1 LLGGAFWLEFDE
13 ELQMALKD
21 TVKDPLNWLLLLLA
35 AAFAYYVIAIPYWQ
49 DFYLKQDPQAM
60 RLQEYLENPS
70 HPRPPMIRSLGA
82 PPPSI
87 EVIIEGLT
95 VKHIDTDSI
104 TLTTDP
110 STIDAMTPDDC
121 QTPPMPGSEQP
132 VPSDE
137 IMIAG
142 DNMDLLSLSKGQQ
155 VSLQVF
161 GVSETALGLV
171 PLEPTLESDQEER
184 FNKDELDQLE
194 QLKIHANGNTIP
206 LPYVETGELRLADD
220 VQPPGEPL
228 TLEALADDCEY
239 LQAAG
244 RLSGNLAD
252 IYGVRLVSRTQAMLD
267 PYFVVEDAEGRRARI
282 YYNQRLLSEW
292 RWALDRLQG
301 RCVVVRGVLR
311 VVQPADLRELEA
323 EGNVQAL
330 VEGESILSPDGGIVI
345 NLENP
350 AGGLLGSGAPIQQ

>member
-1 LLGGAFWLEFDE
+1 
-13 ELQMALKD
+13 MALKD
-21 TVKDPLNWLLLLLA
+21 TVKDPLNWVLLLLA

-228 TLEALADDCEY
+228 TLEALADDSEY

>member
-1 LLGGAFWLEFDE
+1 
-13 ELQMALKD
+13 MALKD

-49 DFYLKQDPQAM
+49 DFYLKQDPQVM
-60 RLQEYLENPS
+60 TLQEYLANPS
-70 HPRPPMIRSLGA
+70 HPRPFMLRSLGA
-82 PPPSI
+82 PPSSI
-87 EVIIEGLT
+87 EVVIEGLT

-110 STIDAMTPDDC
+110 STIDAAANDAC
-121 QTPPMPGSEQP
+121 EAPPMLGDEQP
-132 VPSDE
+132 VPPTD

-155 VSLQVF
+155 VSIQAF
-161 GVSETALGLV
+161 GVANTGLGLV

-184 FNKDELDQLE
+184 FNKDELDLLD
-194 QLKIHANGNTIP
+194 QLKIHANGNTIRV
-206 LPYVETGELRLADD
+206 PYVETGELRLADG

-228 TLEALADDCEY
+228 TLEALADDTAY
-239 LQAAG
+239 LQTAG
-244 RLSGNLAD
+244 RLAGNLAD
-252 IYGVRLVSRTQAMLD
+252 VYGVRLVSRTQAMLD
-267 PYFVVEDAEGRRARI
+267 PYFVVEDAEGRRARV

-311 VVQPADLRELEA
+311 TVQPADLRTLET
-323 EGNVQAL
+323 EGNVQAII
-330 VEGESILSPDGGIVI
+330 EGESILSPDGGTVI

-350 AGGLLGSGAPIQQ
+350 AGSLLGLGAPIQQ